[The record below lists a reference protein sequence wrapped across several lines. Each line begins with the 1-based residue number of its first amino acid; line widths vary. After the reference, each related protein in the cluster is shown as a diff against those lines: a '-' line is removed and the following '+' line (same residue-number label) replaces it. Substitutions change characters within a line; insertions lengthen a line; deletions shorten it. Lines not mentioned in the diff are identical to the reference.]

1 MPLED
6 WALIA
11 CVVFAGLWSGLL
23 AMLTTILHPI
33 LKGMD
38 GAGFTRFL
46 GSFLPIAR
54 RAPFNYVMVL
64 GLVAA
69 PTTAL
74 IASNDQTG
82 DTVFVLTAVG
92 LGLTIIGPL
101 LISRLFSEPNYDVI
115 LSWNPEDVPQG
126 WESTKQRYFA
136 LNWIRAVITWAALG
150 VFVAALAERL

>member
-1 MPLED
+1 MAVED
-6 WALIA
+6 WALVA

-38 GAGFTRFL
+38 GAGFRRFL
-46 GSFLPIAR
+46 GAFLPVAR
-54 RAPFNYVMVL
+54 RAPFNYAIVI

-74 IASNDQTG
+74 IAMGDPG
-82 DTVFVLTAVG
+82 DTVFVLTSIG
-92 LGLTIIGPL
+92 LALTVIGPL
-101 LISRLFSEPNYDVI
+101 AISSRMAEPNYDVI
-115 LSWNPEDVPQG
+115 LSWDPEAVPAD
-126 WESTKQRYFA
+126 WEETKRRYFA
-136 LNWIRAVITWAALG
+136 LNWIRAAATWAALA